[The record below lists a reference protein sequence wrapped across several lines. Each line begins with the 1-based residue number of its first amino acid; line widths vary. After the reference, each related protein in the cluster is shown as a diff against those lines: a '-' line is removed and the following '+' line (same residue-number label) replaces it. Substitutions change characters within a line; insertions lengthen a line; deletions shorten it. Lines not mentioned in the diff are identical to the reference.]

1 MLRSSYLNVPIV
13 DGGSNPPL
21 STPQTSVAQHAPI
34 PVVTMLNT
42 VRPVDVWQPQSGMIF
57 PDGLVHRVQ

>member
-1 MLRSSYLNVPIV
+1 
-13 DGGSNPPL
+13 
-21 STPQTSVAQHAPI
+21 
-34 PVVTMLNT
+34 VVTMLNT